1 MGADPWRVARRQ
13 RLSQLLPSVT
23 PCGEWCLLLT
33 FAPLVPS
40 SVYLNLSDLGL
51 LFLIGFIADKGPSV
65 VSSPDGP
72 GEFLVTCLGFKSC
85 SEDQGLHL
93 MGTVLGFIP

>member
-1 MGADPWRVARRQ
+1 MVGGTPAAAVWR
-13 RLSQLLPSVT
+13 LPSVT
-23 PCGEWCLLLT
+23 PCGECCLLPT
-33 FAPLVPS
+33 FALPVPT

-72 GEFLVTCLGFKSC
+72 GEFLVTCLGFKS
-85 SEDQGLHL
+85 
-93 MGTVLGFIP
+93 